1 MQTGFVISSEA
12 SDSGRNSSDSSAA
25 QVDSCSVRIGNKL
38 RELRRAKK
46 LSQGEL
52 ERRSGLLGCYT
63 SRVEHGHTTPSIET
77 IKRYARALDV
87 PLYKFFYDG
96 DAPPKKR
103 TLLFATRE
111 PEWGVHGKEA
121 AELRKFAKLLGRM
134 SERDRTLFLLTA
146 AWMAARKP
154 SRRRRIRRSLAPAPR
169 ALKASFAKTSSN
181 QRSRNLSS
189 HVGRKR
195 L

>member
-1 MQTGFVISSEA
+1 MQTGLVISGEA
-12 SDSGRNSSDSSAA
+12 GDSGRNSDSSAPG
-25 QVDSCSVRIGNKL
+25 VDSCSIRIGNRL
-38 RELRRAKK
+38 RELRKAKK

-77 IKRYARALDV
+77 IKRYARALEV

-96 DAPPKKR
+96 DTPPKKR
-103 TLLFATRE
+103 TLLFGTKE

-121 AELRKFAKLLGRM
+121 TELRKFAKLLGRM

-154 SRRRRIRRSLAPAPR
+154 NRRRRIRRPLAPASR
-169 ALKASFAKTSSN
+169 ALKASFAEDDAN
-181 QRSRNLSS
+181 PRSRNLSRQVS
-189 HVGRKR
+189 RKR